1 MKRKKYKDMSPEE
14 QYKENLRRAKR
25 DSRQA
30 IFFALA
36 AIAINIINVIRAF
49 LKAIP

>member
-1 MKRKKYKDMSPEE
+1 MKRKKYEDMSPEE

-30 IFFALA
+30 RLFALT
-36 AIAINIINVIRAF
+36 AIVISIVNIIRAF

>member
-1 MKRKKYKDMSPEE
+1 MKRKKYEDMSPEE
-14 QYKENLRRAKR
+14 EYKENLRRAKR

-30 IFFALA
+30 IIFAVA
-36 AIAINIINVIRAF
+36 AIVINIINIIRAF